1 MGEPADVSRVLFPGD
16 YNTAAVVM
24 REVYQTQGQ
33 IWTLVVPKVD
43 GIPDLFTE
51 DEATRLFRD
60 GALRLDWAGHQP
72 AEAQVVLTAVGAYQL
87 GHALRASARL
97 TERGVAHGVNYM
109 LEPGR
114 FRAPRSLREG
124 AHVAPEAVRE
134 RLYPPSALVRVFLT
148 HTRPEIL
155 LGAIHPVCTGPL
167 TVGLGFSNH
176 GGTLDTGGML
186 FVNGVTWAHALDAV
200 ARLLAMDR
208 AALLTDLE
216 RAALDGRASPHG
228 VLI

>member
-1 MGEPADVSRVLFPGD
+1 M
-16 YNTAAVVM
+16 
-24 REVYQTQGQ
+24 
-33 IWTLVVPKVD
+33 
-43 GIPDLFTE
+43 
-51 DEATRLFRD
+51 
-60 GALRLDWAGHQP
+60 
-72 AEAQVVLTAVGAYQL
+72 
-87 GHALRASARL
+87 LRASARL
-97 TERGVAHGVNYM
+97 AERGVAHAVNYM

-114 FRAPRSLREG
+114 FRAPRGSREA
-124 AHVAPEAVRE
+124 AHVASEAVRE
-134 RLYPPSALVRVFLT
+134 RLYPPSTPVRVFLT
-148 HTRPEIL
+148 HTRPEAL

-167 TVGLGFSNH
+167 TVGLGFTNH

-208 AALLTDLE
+208 AALLTDPE